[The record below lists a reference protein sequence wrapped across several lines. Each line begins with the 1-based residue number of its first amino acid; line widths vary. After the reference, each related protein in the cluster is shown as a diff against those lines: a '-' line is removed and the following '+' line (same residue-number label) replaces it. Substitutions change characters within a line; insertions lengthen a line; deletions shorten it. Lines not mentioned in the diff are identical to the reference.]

1 MISRNIIPPLAIL
14 CLLATLPLP
23 AAADWPGGFLWPQKA
38 REDIRKAR
46 ETAAARLQALET
58 KRDTYAGHR
67 GQDDPMKA
75 KYLEYDQR
83 AKRYERIVEGYD
95 ALRSNTTSNYYL
107 RILSDTLCWT
117 AQDLT
122 AIASDM
128 LNRWPD
134 LVAGMIE
141 DGWMSAI
148 SQAYDSMFR
157 TLIRNKIRDRLG
169 YDLCTGLE
177 RDLFA
182 IVMPR
187 EKRAAL
193 STELAGDE
201 ALSRARNAF
210 AVAAASRS
218 AESLGGELKHIS
230 PSAAKG
236 MTNARAKD
244 LVGRVVSRAAA
255 AVDVVSFVGDIAQK
269 TYFYTEFS
277 TSVDREIGALATL
290 KARCQQAGTA
300 LGCEDLMKVR
310 SGELT
315 CAGVPPASG
324 PKPAPVGKPAALHPI
339 ERMGLAQGFD
349 PKYCDFDALKKDP
362 SFPALQA
369 AMSAAYERAG
379 AGRRPTDAQL
389 LAINK
394 THLDIHRRVMNAE
407 GVFALSDEKWAGALN
422 ATNSIAMAVESWSG
436 LPR

>member
-14 CLLATLPLP
+14 GLLATFPLP
-23 AAADWPGGFLWPQKA
+23 AAADWPGGFLWPQEA

-46 ETAAARLQALET
+46 EAAAAMLQALET

-67 GQDDPMKA
+67 GPDNPMRA
-75 KYLEYDQR
+75 KYLEYEQK

-95 ALRSNTTSNYYL
+95 ALRSNTTANYYL

-128 LNRWPD
+128 LNRWPG
-134 LVAGMIE
+134 LVSGMIE

-187 EKRAAL
+187 EKKAAL
-193 STELAGDE
+193 SKQLAGDE
-201 ALSRARNAF
+201 ALARAKDAF
-210 AVAAASRS
+210 AVAAADR
-218 AESLGGELKHIS
+218 AGDSLGGELKHIS

-244 LVGRVVSRAAA
+244 LVGKVVSRAAA

-277 TSVDREIGALATL
+277 ASVDREIGALASL
-290 KARCQQAGTA
+290 KARCRQAGTA

-310 SGELT
+310 SGKLT
-315 CAGVPPASG
+315 CAGVPPTSG
-324 PKPAPVGKPAALHPI
+324 RDPAAGKPAALYPI

-349 PKYCDFDALKKDP
+349 PRYCDFDALKKDP
-362 SFPALQA
+362 DFPAFQA

-379 AGRRPTDAQL
+379 AGKRPTDAQL
-389 LAINK
+389 LAVKK
-394 THLDIHRRVMNAE
+394 THIKIHLRAINAE
-407 GVFALSDEKWAGALN
+407 GVFALPDEKWVGALN